1 MIDIANVQYRLVI
14 MDEKGKQYNIK
25 DYVDDL
31 GWEQGEKELSTR
43 ISFTTRN
50 EKSTQGLLSSIAK
63 LGCLVGIFATDG
75 KKDEE
80 VARGYIT
87 TWKPSYSSDSDRFDV
102 KCYDNLY
109 NLQESQDNIYYSSG
123 IGTKSAITKIFDNWE
138 IPLGSYSGPNETH
151 AKLAYKSES
160 LADVILDILDEYD
173 VKTTFFLVDIWTQ
186 KYPELVKEIVARGH
200 EIGNHSTSHPQM
212 SKLNETQIA
221 KELNTQADNVLAI
234 AGVRPV
240 LFRPPY
246 GDYNNRVITTAR
258 AQGFVPIQWS
268 VDSLDWKNRGA
279 QEIINRATKVKSGDI
294 VLFHN
299 DSQYILDALPAVL
312 KYYAENGYSVVPIS
326 EILLTGETTIDIQ
339 GRQQPVSTKIPEV

>member
-1 MIDIANVQYRLVI
+1 MIKQTVI
-14 MDEKGKQYNIK
+14 TPRPQTVKKRRPRGAGWLAAHAVSLLSFALLLTISAAYVGALPDTVSVVSGKRELPIYCVNR
-25 DYVDDL
+25 DDN
-31 GWEQGEKELSTR
+31 KIS
-43 ISFTTRN
+43 ISFDAAWGGDKT
-50 EKSTQGLLSSIAK
+50 
-63 LGCLVGIFATDG
+63 LG
-75 KKDEE
+75 
-80 VARGYIT
+80 
-87 TWKPSYSSDSDRFDV
+87 
-102 KCYDNLY
+102 
-109 NLQESQDNIYYSSG
+109 
-123 IGTKSAITKIFDNWE
+123 
-138 IPLGSYSGPNETH
+138 
-151 AKLAYKSES
+151 
-160 LADVILDILDEYD
+160 ILDLLDEYNI
-173 VKTTFFLVDIWTQ
+173 KTTFFLVDIWTQ

-279 QEIINRATKVKSGDI
+279 QEIINRATKVKSGYI

>member
-1 MIDIANVQYRLVI
+1 MIKQTVI
-14 MDEKGKQYNIK
+14 TPRPQTVKKRRPRGAGWLAAHAVSLLSFALLLTISAAYVGALPDTVSVVSGKRELPIYCVNR
-25 DYVDDL
+25 DDN
-31 GWEQGEKELSTR
+31 KIS
-43 ISFTTRN
+43 ISFDAAWGGDKT
-50 EKSTQGLLSSIAK
+50 
-63 LGCLVGIFATDG
+63 LG
-75 KKDEE
+75 
-80 VARGYIT
+80 
-87 TWKPSYSSDSDRFDV
+87 
-102 KCYDNLY
+102 
-109 NLQESQDNIYYSSG
+109 
-123 IGTKSAITKIFDNWE
+123 
-138 IPLGSYSGPNETH
+138 
-151 AKLAYKSES
+151 
-160 LADVILDILDEYD
+160 ILDLLDEYNI
-173 VKTTFFLVDIWTQ
+173 KTTFFLVDIWTQ

-326 EILLTGETTIDIQ
+326 DILLTGETTIDHT
-339 GRQQPVSTKIPEV
+339 GRQHQKEPATNTI

>member
-1 MIDIANVQYRLVI
+1 MIKQTVI
-14 MDEKGKQYNIK
+14 TPRPQTVKKRRPRGAGWLAAHAVSLLSFALLLTISAAYVGALPDTVSVVSGKRELPIYCVNR
-25 DYVDDL
+25 DDN
-31 GWEQGEKELSTR
+31 KIS
-43 ISFTTRN
+43 ISFDAAWGGDKT
-50 EKSTQGLLSSIAK
+50 
-63 LGCLVGIFATDG
+63 LG
-75 KKDEE
+75 
-80 VARGYIT
+80 
-87 TWKPSYSSDSDRFDV
+87 
-102 KCYDNLY
+102 
-109 NLQESQDNIYYSSG
+109 
-123 IGTKSAITKIFDNWE
+123 
-138 IPLGSYSGPNETH
+138 
-151 AKLAYKSES
+151 
-160 LADVILDILDEYD
+160 ILDLLDEYNI
-173 VKTTFFLVDIWTQ
+173 KTTFFLVDIWTQ

-221 KELNTQADNVLAI
+221 KELNTQADNVLTI

>member
-1 MIDIANVQYRLVI
+1 MIKQTVI
-14 MDEKGKQYNIK
+14 TSRPQTVKKRRPRGAGWLAAHAVSLLSFALLMTISAAYVGALPDTVSVVSGKRELPIYCVNR
-25 DYVDDL
+25 DDN
-31 GWEQGEKELSTR
+31 KIS
-43 ISFTTRN
+43 ISFDAAWGGDKT
-50 EKSTQGLLSSIAK
+50 
-63 LGCLVGIFATDG
+63 LG
-75 KKDEE
+75 
-80 VARGYIT
+80 
-87 TWKPSYSSDSDRFDV
+87 
-102 KCYDNLY
+102 
-109 NLQESQDNIYYSSG
+109 
-123 IGTKSAITKIFDNWE
+123 
-138 IPLGSYSGPNETH
+138 
-151 AKLAYKSES
+151 
-160 LADVILDILDEYD
+160 ILELLDEYNI
-173 VKTTFFLVDIWTQ
+173 KTTFFLVDIWTQ

-312 KYYAENGYSVVPIS
+312 KYYAENGYNVVPIS

>member
-1 MIDIANVQYRLVI
+1 MIKQTVI
-14 MDEKGKQYNIK
+14 TPRPQTVKKRRPRGAGWLAAHAVSLLSFALLLTISAAYVGALPDTVSVVSGKRELPIYCVNR
-25 DYVDDL
+25 DDN
-31 GWEQGEKELSTR
+31 KIS
-43 ISFTTRN
+43 ISFDAAWGGDKT
-50 EKSTQGLLSSIAK
+50 
-63 LGCLVGIFATDG
+63 LG
-75 KKDEE
+75 
-80 VARGYIT
+80 
-87 TWKPSYSSDSDRFDV
+87 
-102 KCYDNLY
+102 
-109 NLQESQDNIYYSSG
+109 
-123 IGTKSAITKIFDNWE
+123 
-138 IPLGSYSGPNETH
+138 
-151 AKLAYKSES
+151 
-160 LADVILDILDEYD
+160 ILDLLDEYNI
-173 VKTTFFLVDIWTQ
+173 KTTFFLVDIWTQ

-299 DSQYILDALPAVL
+299 ESQYILDALPAVL

>member
-1 MIDIANVQYRLVI
+1 MIKQTVI
-14 MDEKGKQYNIK
+14 TPRPQTVKKRRPRGAGWLAAHAVSLLSFALLLTISAAYVGALPDTVSVVSGKRELPIYCVNR
-25 DYVDDL
+25 DDN
-31 GWEQGEKELSTR
+31 KIS
-43 ISFTTRN
+43 ISFDAAWGGDKT
-50 EKSTQGLLSSIAK
+50 
-63 LGCLVGIFATDG
+63 LG
-75 KKDEE
+75 
-80 VARGYIT
+80 
-87 TWKPSYSSDSDRFDV
+87 
-102 KCYDNLY
+102 
-109 NLQESQDNIYYSSG
+109 
-123 IGTKSAITKIFDNWE
+123 
-138 IPLGSYSGPNETH
+138 
-151 AKLAYKSES
+151 
-160 LADVILDILDEYD
+160 ILDLLDEYNI
-173 VKTTFFLVDIWTQ
+173 KTTFFLVDIWTQ

-258 AQGFVPIQWS
+258 AQGFVPI
-268 VDSLDWKNRGA
+268 
-279 QEIINRATKVKSGDI
+279 KVKSGDI

>member
-1 MIDIANVQYRLVI
+1 MIKQTVI
-14 MDEKGKQYNIK
+14 TPRPQTVKKRRPRGAGWLAAHAVSLLSFALLLTISAAYVGALPDTVSVVSGKRELPIYCVNR
-25 DYVDDL
+25 DDN
-31 GWEQGEKELSTR
+31 KIS
-43 ISFTTRN
+43 ISFDAAWGGDKT
-50 EKSTQGLLSSIAK
+50 
-63 LGCLVGIFATDG
+63 LG
-75 KKDEE
+75 
-80 VARGYIT
+80 
-87 TWKPSYSSDSDRFDV
+87 
-102 KCYDNLY
+102 
-109 NLQESQDNIYYSSG
+109 
-123 IGTKSAITKIFDNWE
+123 
-138 IPLGSYSGPNETH
+138 
-151 AKLAYKSES
+151 
-160 LADVILDILDEYD
+160 ILDLLDEYNI
-173 VKTTFFLVDIWTQ
+173 KTTFFLVDIWTQ

-279 QEIINRATKVKSGDI
+279 QEIINRATKVTSGDI

-312 KYYAENGYSVVPIS
+312 KYYAESGYSVVPIS

>member
-1 MIDIANVQYRLVI
+1 MIKQTVI
-14 MDEKGKQYNIK
+14 TPRPQTVKKRRPRGAGWLAAHALSLLSFALLLIISAAYVGALPDTVSVVSGKRELPIYCVNR
-25 DYVDDL
+25 DDN
-31 GWEQGEKELSTR
+31 KIS
-43 ISFTTRN
+43 ISFDAAWGGDKT
-50 EKSTQGLLSSIAK
+50 
-63 LGCLVGIFATDG
+63 LG
-75 KKDEE
+75 
-80 VARGYIT
+80 
-87 TWKPSYSSDSDRFDV
+87 
-102 KCYDNLY
+102 
-109 NLQESQDNIYYSSG
+109 
-123 IGTKSAITKIFDNWE
+123 
-138 IPLGSYSGPNETH
+138 
-151 AKLAYKSES
+151 
-160 LADVILDILDEYD
+160 ILDLLDEYNI
-173 VKTTFFLVDIWTQ
+173 KTTFFLVDIWTQ

>member
-1 MIDIANVQYRLVI
+1 MIKQTVIVPRPQTAKKSRPRGAGWLAAHAVSLLSFALLLTISAAYVGALPDTVSVVSGRRELPIYCVNRDDNVI
-14 MDEKGKQYNIK
+14 
-25 DYVDDL
+25 
-31 GWEQGEKELSTR
+31 S
-43 ISFTTRN
+43 ISFDAAWGGDKT
-50 EKSTQGLLSSIAK
+50 
-63 LGCLVGIFATDG
+63 LG
-75 KKDEE
+75 
-80 VARGYIT
+80 
-87 TWKPSYSSDSDRFDV
+87 
-102 KCYDNLY
+102 
-109 NLQESQDNIYYSSG
+109 
-123 IGTKSAITKIFDNWE
+123 
-138 IPLGSYSGPNETH
+138 
-151 AKLAYKSES
+151 
-160 LADVILDILDEYD
+160 ILDLLDEYNI
-173 VKTTFFLVDIWTQ
+173 KTTFFLVDIWTQ
-186 KYPELVKEIVARGH
+186 KYPELVKEIAARGH

-279 QEIINRATKVKSGDI
+279 QEIITRATKVKSGDI

>member
-1 MIDIANVQYRLVI
+1 MIKQTVI
-14 MDEKGKQYNIK
+14 TPRPQTVKKRRPRGAGWLAAHAVSLLSFALLLTISAAYVGALPDTVSVVSGKRELPIYCVNR
-25 DYVDDL
+25 DDN
-31 GWEQGEKELSTR
+31 KIS
-43 ISFTTRN
+43 ISFDAAWGGDKT
-50 EKSTQGLLSSIAK
+50 
-63 LGCLVGIFATDG
+63 LG
-75 KKDEE
+75 
-80 VARGYIT
+80 
-87 TWKPSYSSDSDRFDV
+87 
-102 KCYDNLY
+102 
-109 NLQESQDNIYYSSG
+109 
-123 IGTKSAITKIFDNWE
+123 
-138 IPLGSYSGPNETH
+138 
-151 AKLAYKSES
+151 
-160 LADVILDILDEYD
+160 ILDLLDEYNI
-173 VKTTFFLVDIWTQ
+173 KTTFFLVDIWTQ

-246 GDYNNRVITTAR
+246 GDYNNRVIITAR

>member
-1 MIDIANVQYRLVI
+1 MIKQTVI
-14 MDEKGKQYNIK
+14 TPRPQTVKKRRPRGAGWLAAHAVSLLSFALLLTISAAYVGALPDTVSVVSGKRELPIYCVNR
-25 DYVDDL
+25 DDN
-31 GWEQGEKELSTR
+31 KIS
-43 ISFTTRN
+43 ISFDAAWGGDKT
-50 EKSTQGLLSSIAK
+50 
-63 LGCLVGIFATDG
+63 LG
-75 KKDEE
+75 
-80 VARGYIT
+80 
-87 TWKPSYSSDSDRFDV
+87 
-102 KCYDNLY
+102 
-109 NLQESQDNIYYSSG
+109 
-123 IGTKSAITKIFDNWE
+123 
-138 IPLGSYSGPNETH
+138 
-151 AKLAYKSES
+151 
-160 LADVILDILDEYD
+160 ILDLLDEYNI
-173 VKTTFFLVDIWTQ
+173 KTTFFLVDIWTQ

-279 QEIINRATKVKSGDI
+279 QEIINRVTKVKSGDI

>member
-1 MIDIANVQYRLVI
+1 MIKQTVI
-14 MDEKGKQYNIK
+14 TPRPQTVKKRRPRGAGWLAAHAVSLLSFALLLTISAAYVGALPDTVSVVSGKRELPIYCVNR
-25 DYVDDL
+25 DDN
-31 GWEQGEKELSTR
+31 KIS
-43 ISFTTRN
+43 ISFDAAWGGDKT
-50 EKSTQGLLSSIAK
+50 
-63 LGCLVGIFATDG
+63 LG
-75 KKDEE
+75 
-80 VARGYIT
+80 
-87 TWKPSYSSDSDRFDV
+87 
-102 KCYDNLY
+102 
-109 NLQESQDNIYYSSG
+109 
-123 IGTKSAITKIFDNWE
+123 
-138 IPLGSYSGPNETH
+138 
-151 AKLAYKSES
+151 
-160 LADVILDILDEYD
+160 ILDLLDEYNI
-173 VKTTFFLVDIWTQ
+173 KTTFFLVDIWTQ

-312 KYYAENGYSVVPIS
+312 KYYAENGYSVAPIS

>member
-1 MIDIANVQYRLVI
+1 MIKQTVI
-14 MDEKGKQYNIK
+14 TPRPQTVKKRRPCGAGWLAAHAVSLLSFALLLTISAAYVGALPDTVSVVSGKRELPIYCVNR
-25 DYVDDL
+25 DDN
-31 GWEQGEKELSTR
+31 KIS
-43 ISFTTRN
+43 ISFDAAWGGDKT
-50 EKSTQGLLSSIAK
+50 
-63 LGCLVGIFATDG
+63 LG
-75 KKDEE
+75 
-80 VARGYIT
+80 
-87 TWKPSYSSDSDRFDV
+87 
-102 KCYDNLY
+102 
-109 NLQESQDNIYYSSG
+109 
-123 IGTKSAITKIFDNWE
+123 
-138 IPLGSYSGPNETH
+138 
-151 AKLAYKSES
+151 
-160 LADVILDILDEYD
+160 ILDLLDEYNI
-173 VKTTFFLVDIWTQ
+173 KTTFFLVDIWTQ

-221 KELNTQADNVLAI
+221 KELNTQADNVLVI

>member
-1 MIDIANVQYRLVI
+1 MIKQTVI
-14 MDEKGKQYNIK
+14 TPRPQTVKKRRPRGAGWLAAHAVSLLSFALLLTISAAYVGALPDTVSVVSGKRELPIYCVNR
-25 DYVDDL
+25 DDN
-31 GWEQGEKELSTR
+31 KIS
-43 ISFTTRN
+43 ISFDAAWGGDKT
-50 EKSTQGLLSSIAK
+50 
-63 LGCLVGIFATDG
+63 LG
-75 KKDEE
+75 
-80 VARGYIT
+80 
-87 TWKPSYSSDSDRFDV
+87 
-102 KCYDNLY
+102 
-109 NLQESQDNIYYSSG
+109 
-123 IGTKSAITKIFDNWE
+123 
-138 IPLGSYSGPNETH
+138 
-151 AKLAYKSES
+151 
-160 LADVILDILDEYD
+160 ILDLLDEYNI
-173 VKTTFFLVDIWTQ
+173 KTTFFLVDIWTQ

-312 KYYAENGYSVVPIS
+312 QYYAENGYSVVPIS

>member
-1 MIDIANVQYRLVI
+1 MIKQTVI
-14 MDEKGKQYNIK
+14 TPRPQTVKKRRTRGAGWLAAHAVSLLSFALLLTISAAYVGALPDTVSVVSGKRELPIYCVNR
-25 DYVDDL
+25 DDN
-31 GWEQGEKELSTR
+31 KIS
-43 ISFTTRN
+43 ISFDAAWGGDKT
-50 EKSTQGLLSSIAK
+50 
-63 LGCLVGIFATDG
+63 LG
-75 KKDEE
+75 
-80 VARGYIT
+80 
-87 TWKPSYSSDSDRFDV
+87 
-102 KCYDNLY
+102 
-109 NLQESQDNIYYSSG
+109 
-123 IGTKSAITKIFDNWE
+123 
-138 IPLGSYSGPNETH
+138 
-151 AKLAYKSES
+151 
-160 LADVILDILDEYD
+160 ILDLLDEYNIN
-173 VKTTFFLVDIWTQ
+173 TTFFLVDIWTQ

>member
-1 MIDIANVQYRLVI
+1 MIKQTVI
-14 MDEKGKQYNIK
+14 TPRPQTVKKRRPRGAGWLAAHAVSLLSFALLLTISAAYVGALPDTVSVVSGKRELPIYCVNR
-25 DYVDDL
+25 DDN
-31 GWEQGEKELSTR
+31 KIS
-43 ISFTTRN
+43 ISFDAAWGGDKT
-50 EKSTQGLLSSIAK
+50 
-63 LGCLVGIFATDG
+63 LG
-75 KKDEE
+75 
-80 VARGYIT
+80 
-87 TWKPSYSSDSDRFDV
+87 
-102 KCYDNLY
+102 
-109 NLQESQDNIYYSSG
+109 
-123 IGTKSAITKIFDNWE
+123 
-138 IPLGSYSGPNETH
+138 
-151 AKLAYKSES
+151 
-160 LADVILDILDEYD
+160 ILDLLDEYNI
-173 VKTTFFLVDIWTQ
+173 KTTFFLVDIWTQ

-212 SKLNETQIA
+212 SKLNEKQIA

>member
-1 MIDIANVQYRLVI
+1 MIKQTVI
-14 MDEKGKQYNIK
+14 TPRPQTVKKRRPRGAGWLAAHAVSLLSFALLLTISAAYVGALPDTVSVVSGKRELPIYCVNR
-25 DYVDDL
+25 DDN
-31 GWEQGEKELSTR
+31 KIS
-43 ISFTTRN
+43 ISFDAAWGGDKT
-50 EKSTQGLLSSIAK
+50 
-63 LGCLVGIFATDG
+63 LG
-75 KKDEE
+75 
-80 VARGYIT
+80 
-87 TWKPSYSSDSDRFDV
+87 
-102 KCYDNLY
+102 
-109 NLQESQDNIYYSSG
+109 
-123 IGTKSAITKIFDNWE
+123 
-138 IPLGSYSGPNETH
+138 
-151 AKLAYKSES
+151 
-160 LADVILDILDEYD
+160 ILDLLDEYNI
-173 VKTTFFLVDIWTQ
+173 KTTFFLVDIWTQ

-200 EIGNHSTSHPQM
+200 EIGHHSTSHPQM

>member
-1 MIDIANVQYRLVI
+1 MIKQTVI
-14 MDEKGKQYNIK
+14 TPRPQTVKKRRPRGAGWLAAHAVSLLSFALLLTITAAYVGALPDTVSVVSGKRELPIYCVNR
-25 DYVDDL
+25 DDN
-31 GWEQGEKELSTR
+31 KIS
-43 ISFTTRN
+43 ISFDAAWGGDKT
-50 EKSTQGLLSSIAK
+50 
-63 LGCLVGIFATDG
+63 LG
-75 KKDEE
+75 
-80 VARGYIT
+80 
-87 TWKPSYSSDSDRFDV
+87 
-102 KCYDNLY
+102 
-109 NLQESQDNIYYSSG
+109 
-123 IGTKSAITKIFDNWE
+123 
-138 IPLGSYSGPNETH
+138 
-151 AKLAYKSES
+151 
-160 LADVILDILDEYD
+160 ILDLLDEYNI
-173 VKTTFFLVDIWTQ
+173 KTTFFLVDIWTQ

-258 AQGFVPIQWS
+258 VQGFVPIQWS

>member
-1 MIDIANVQYRLVI
+1 MIKQTVI
-14 MDEKGKQYNIK
+14 TPRPQTVKKRRPRGAGWLAAHAVSLLSFALLLTISAAYVGALPDTVSVVSGKRELPIYCVNR
-25 DYVDDL
+25 DDN
-31 GWEQGEKELSTR
+31 KIS
-43 ISFTTRN
+43 ISFDAAWGGDKT
-50 EKSTQGLLSSIAK
+50 
-63 LGCLVGIFATDG
+63 LG
-75 KKDEE
+75 
-80 VARGYIT
+80 
-87 TWKPSYSSDSDRFDV
+87 
-102 KCYDNLY
+102 
-109 NLQESQDNIYYSSG
+109 
-123 IGTKSAITKIFDNWE
+123 
-138 IPLGSYSGPNETH
+138 
-151 AKLAYKSES
+151 
-160 LADVILDILDEYD
+160 ILDLLDEYNI
-173 VKTTFFLVDIWTQ
+173 KTTFFLVDIWTQ

-339 GRQQPVSTKIPEV
+339 GRQQPVSTKIPEL

>member
-1 MIDIANVQYRLVI
+1 MIKQTVITPRPQTVKKRRPRGAGWLAAHAVSLLSFALLLTISAAYVGALPDTVSVVSGKRELPIYCVNRDDNVI
-14 MDEKGKQYNIK
+14 
-25 DYVDDL
+25 
-31 GWEQGEKELSTR
+31 S
-43 ISFTTRN
+43 ISFDAAWGGDKT
-50 EKSTQGLLSSIAK
+50 
-63 LGCLVGIFATDG
+63 LG
-75 KKDEE
+75 
-80 VARGYIT
+80 
-87 TWKPSYSSDSDRFDV
+87 
-102 KCYDNLY
+102 
-109 NLQESQDNIYYSSG
+109 
-123 IGTKSAITKIFDNWE
+123 
-138 IPLGSYSGPNETH
+138 
-151 AKLAYKSES
+151 
-160 LADVILDILDEYD
+160 ILDLLDEYNI
-173 VKTTFFLVDIWTQ
+173 KTTFFLVDIWTQ

>member
-1 MIDIANVQYRLVI
+1 MIKQTVI
-14 MDEKGKQYNIK
+14 TPRPQTVKKRRPRGAGWLAAHAVSLLSFALLLTISAAYVGALPDTVSVVSGKRELPIYCVNR
-25 DYVDDL
+25 DDN
-31 GWEQGEKELSTR
+31 KIS
-43 ISFTTRN
+43 ISFDAAWGGDKT
-50 EKSTQGLLSSIAK
+50 
-63 LGCLVGIFATDG
+63 LG
-75 KKDEE
+75 
-80 VARGYIT
+80 
-87 TWKPSYSSDSDRFDV
+87 
-102 KCYDNLY
+102 
-109 NLQESQDNIYYSSG
+109 
-123 IGTKSAITKIFDNWE
+123 
-138 IPLGSYSGPNETH
+138 
-151 AKLAYKSES
+151 
-160 LADVILDILDEYD
+160 ILDLLDEYNI
-173 VKTTFFLVDIWTQ
+173 KTTFFLVDIWTQ

-221 KELNTQADNVLAI
+221 KELNIQADNVLAI

>member
-1 MIDIANVQYRLVI
+1 MIKQTVI
-14 MDEKGKQYNIK
+14 TPRPQTVKKRRPRGAGWLAAHAVSLLSFALLLTISAAYVGALPDTVSVVSGKRELPIYCVNR
-25 DYVDDL
+25 DDN
-31 GWEQGEKELSTR
+31 KIS
-43 ISFTTRN
+43 ISFDAAWGGDKT
-50 EKSTQGLLSSIAK
+50 
-63 LGCLVGIFATDG
+63 LG
-75 KKDEE
+75 
-80 VARGYIT
+80 
-87 TWKPSYSSDSDRFDV
+87 
-102 KCYDNLY
+102 
-109 NLQESQDNIYYSSG
+109 
-123 IGTKSAITKIFDNWE
+123 
-138 IPLGSYSGPNETH
+138 
-151 AKLAYKSES
+151 
-160 LADVILDILDEYD
+160 ILDLLDEYNI
-173 VKTTFFLVDIWTQ
+173 KTTFFLVDIWTQ

-312 KYYAENGYSVVPIS
+312 KYYAANGYSVVPIS

>member
-1 MIDIANVQYRLVI
+1 MIKQTVI
-14 MDEKGKQYNIK
+14 TPRPQTVKKRRPRGAGWLAAHAVSLLSFALLLTISAAYVGALPDTVSVVSGKRELPIYCVNR
-25 DYVDDL
+25 DDN
-31 GWEQGEKELSTR
+31 KIS
-43 ISFTTRN
+43 ISFDAAWGGDKT
-50 EKSTQGLLSSIAK
+50 
-63 LGCLVGIFATDG
+63 LG
-75 KKDEE
+75 
-80 VARGYIT
+80 
-87 TWKPSYSSDSDRFDV
+87 
-102 KCYDNLY
+102 
-109 NLQESQDNIYYSSG
+109 
-123 IGTKSAITKIFDNWE
+123 
-138 IPLGSYSGPNETH
+138 
-151 AKLAYKSES
+151 
-160 LADVILDILDEYD
+160 ILDLLDEYNI
-173 VKTTFFLVDIWTQ
+173 KTTFFLVDIWTQ

-326 EILLTGETTIDIQ
+326 DILLTGETTIDIQ

>member
-1 MIDIANVQYRLVI
+1 MIKQTVI
-14 MDEKGKQYNIK
+14 TPRPQTVKKRRPRGAGWLAAHAVSLLSFALLLTISAAYVGALPDTVSVVSGKRELPIYCVNR
-25 DYVDDL
+25 DDN
-31 GWEQGEKELSTR
+31 KIS
-43 ISFTTRN
+43 ISFDAAWGGDKT
-50 EKSTQGLLSSIAK
+50 
-63 LGCLVGIFATDG
+63 LG
-75 KKDEE
+75 
-80 VARGYIT
+80 
-87 TWKPSYSSDSDRFDV
+87 
-102 KCYDNLY
+102 
-109 NLQESQDNIYYSSG
+109 
-123 IGTKSAITKIFDNWE
+123 
-138 IPLGSYSGPNETH
+138 
-151 AKLAYKSES
+151 
-160 LADVILDILDEYD
+160 ILDLLDEYHI
-173 VKTTFFLVDIWTQ
+173 KTTFFLVDIWTQ

-212 SKLNETQIA
+212 SKLNEMQIA

>member
-1 MIDIANVQYRLVI
+1 MIKQTVI
-14 MDEKGKQYNIK
+14 TPRPQTVKKRRPRGAGWLAAHAVSLLSFALLLTISAAYVGALPDTVSVVSGKRELPIYCVNRDDNKISISFDAAWGGDKTLGILDLLEEYNI
-25 DYVDDL
+25 
-31 GWEQGEKELSTR
+31 
-43 ISFTTRN
+43 
-50 EKSTQGLLSSIAK
+50 
-63 LGCLVGIFATDG
+63 
-75 KKDEE
+75 
-80 VARGYIT
+80 
-87 TWKPSYSSDSDRFDV
+87 
-102 KCYDNLY
+102 
-109 NLQESQDNIYYSSG
+109 
-123 IGTKSAITKIFDNWE
+123 
-138 IPLGSYSGPNETH
+138 
-151 AKLAYKSES
+151 
-160 LADVILDILDEYD
+160 
-173 VKTTFFLVDIWTQ
+173 KTTFFLVDIWTQ

-200 EIGNHSTSHPQM
+200 EIVNHSTSHPQM

-234 AGVRPV
+234 VGIRPV

-326 EILLTGETTIDIQ
+326 EILLTGKTTIDIQ

>member
-1 MIDIANVQYRLVI
+1 MIKQTVI
-14 MDEKGKQYNIK
+14 TPRPQTVKKRRPRGAGWLAAHAVSLLSFALLLTISAAYVGALPDTVSVVSGKRELPIYCVNR
-25 DYVDDL
+25 DDN
-31 GWEQGEKELSTR
+31 KIS
-43 ISFTTRN
+43 ISFDAAWGGDKT
-50 EKSTQGLLSSIAK
+50 
-63 LGCLVGIFATDG
+63 LG
-75 KKDEE
+75 
-80 VARGYIT
+80 
-87 TWKPSYSSDSDRFDV
+87 
-102 KCYDNLY
+102 
-109 NLQESQDNIYYSSG
+109 
-123 IGTKSAITKIFDNWE
+123 
-138 IPLGSYSGPNETH
+138 
-151 AKLAYKSES
+151 
-160 LADVILDILDEYD
+160 ILDLLDEYNI
-173 VKTTFFLVDIWTQ
+173 KTTFFLVDIWTQ
-186 KYPELVKEIVARGH
+186 KYPELVKEIVTRGH

-258 AQGFVPIQWS
+258 AHGFVHIQWS

>member
-1 MIDIANVQYRLVI
+1 MINQTVI
-14 MDEKGKQYNIK
+14 TPRPQTVKKRRPRGAGWLAAHAVSLLSFALLLTISAAYVGALPDTVSVVSGKRELPIYCVNR
-25 DYVDDL
+25 DDN
-31 GWEQGEKELSTR
+31 KIS
-43 ISFTTRN
+43 ISFDAAWGGDKT
-50 EKSTQGLLSSIAK
+50 
-63 LGCLVGIFATDG
+63 LG
-75 KKDEE
+75 
-80 VARGYIT
+80 
-87 TWKPSYSSDSDRFDV
+87 
-102 KCYDNLY
+102 
-109 NLQESQDNIYYSSG
+109 
-123 IGTKSAITKIFDNWE
+123 
-138 IPLGSYSGPNETH
+138 
-151 AKLAYKSES
+151 
-160 LADVILDILDEYD
+160 ILELLDEYNI
-173 VKTTFFLVDIWTQ
+173 KTTFFLVDIWTQ

>member
-1 MIDIANVQYRLVI
+1 MIKQTVI
-14 MDEKGKQYNIK
+14 TPRPQTVKKRRPRGAGWLAAHAVSLLSFALLLTISAAYVGALPDTVSVVSGKRELPIYCVNR
-25 DYVDDL
+25 DDN
-31 GWEQGEKELSTR
+31 KIS
-43 ISFTTRN
+43 ISFDAAWGGDKT
-50 EKSTQGLLSSIAK
+50 
-63 LGCLVGIFATDG
+63 LG
-75 KKDEE
+75 
-80 VARGYIT
+80 
-87 TWKPSYSSDSDRFDV
+87 
-102 KCYDNLY
+102 
-109 NLQESQDNIYYSSG
+109 
-123 IGTKSAITKIFDNWE
+123 
-138 IPLGSYSGPNETH
+138 
-151 AKLAYKSES
+151 
-160 LADVILDILDEYD
+160 ILDLLDEYNI
-173 VKTTFFLVDIWTQ
+173 KTTFFLVDIWTQ
-186 KYPELVKEIVARGH
+186 KYPELVKEIVTRGH

-246 GDYNNRVITTAR
+246 GDYNNRVITIAR
-258 AQGFVPIQWS
+258 VQGFVPIQWS

>member
-1 MIDIANVQYRLVI
+1 MIKQTVI
-14 MDEKGKQYNIK
+14 TPRPQTVKKRRPRGAGWLAAHAVSLLSFALLLTISAAYVGALPDTVSVVSGKRELPIYCVNR
-25 DYVDDL
+25 DDN
-31 GWEQGEKELSTR
+31 KIS
-43 ISFTTRN
+43 ISFDAAWGGDKT
-50 EKSTQGLLSSIAK
+50 
-63 LGCLVGIFATDG
+63 LG
-75 KKDEE
+75 
-80 VARGYIT
+80 
-87 TWKPSYSSDSDRFDV
+87 
-102 KCYDNLY
+102 
-109 NLQESQDNIYYSSG
+109 
-123 IGTKSAITKIFDNWE
+123 
-138 IPLGSYSGPNETH
+138 
-151 AKLAYKSES
+151 
-160 LADVILDILDEYD
+160 ILDLLDEYNI
-173 VKTTFFLVDIWTQ
+173 KTTFFLVDIWTQ

-234 AGVRPV
+234 AGVMLV

>member
-1 MIDIANVQYRLVI
+1 MIKQTVI
-14 MDEKGKQYNIK
+14 TPRPQTVKKRRPRGAGWLAAHAVSLLSFALLLTISAAYVGALPDTVSVVSGKRELPIYCVNR
-25 DYVDDL
+25 DDN
-31 GWEQGEKELSTR
+31 KIS
-43 ISFTTRN
+43 ISFDAAWGGDKT
-50 EKSTQGLLSSIAK
+50 
-63 LGCLVGIFATDG
+63 LG
-75 KKDEE
+75 
-80 VARGYIT
+80 
-87 TWKPSYSSDSDRFDV
+87 
-102 KCYDNLY
+102 
-109 NLQESQDNIYYSSG
+109 
-123 IGTKSAITKIFDNWE
+123 
-138 IPLGSYSGPNETH
+138 
-151 AKLAYKSES
+151 
-160 LADVILDILDEYD
+160 ILDLLDEYNI
-173 VKTTFFLVDIWTQ
+173 KTTFFLVDIWTQ

-299 DSQYILDALPAVL
+299 DSQYIVEALPAIL
-312 KYYAENGYSVVPIS
+312 KSYQAQGLTVVPVS
-326 EILLTGETTIDIQ
+326 ELLLSGETTIDTQ
-339 GRQQPVSTKIPEV
+339 GRQRPAATTIPEV

>member
-1 MIDIANVQYRLVI
+1 MIKQTVI
-14 MDEKGKQYNIK
+14 TPRPQTVKKRRPRGAGWLAAHAVSLLSFALLLTISAAYVGALPDTVSVVSGKRELPIYCVNR
-25 DYVDDL
+25 DDN
-31 GWEQGEKELSTR
+31 KIS
-43 ISFTTRN
+43 ISFDAAWGGDKT
-50 EKSTQGLLSSIAK
+50 
-63 LGCLVGIFATDG
+63 LG
-75 KKDEE
+75 
-80 VARGYIT
+80 
-87 TWKPSYSSDSDRFDV
+87 
-102 KCYDNLY
+102 
-109 NLQESQDNIYYSSG
+109 
-123 IGTKSAITKIFDNWE
+123 
-138 IPLGSYSGPNETH
+138 
-151 AKLAYKSES
+151 
-160 LADVILDILDEYD
+160 ILDLLDEYNI
-173 VKTTFFLVDIWTQ
+173 KTTFFLVDIWTQ

-221 KELNTQADNVLAI
+221 KEINTQADNVLAI

>member
-1 MIDIANVQYRLVI
+1 MIKQTVI
-14 MDEKGKQYNIK
+14 TPRPQTVKKRRPRGAGWLAAHAVSLLSFALLLTISAAYVGALPDTVSVVSGKRELPIYCVNR
-25 DYVDDL
+25 DDN
-31 GWEQGEKELSTR
+31 KIS
-43 ISFTTRN
+43 ISFDAAWGGDKT
-50 EKSTQGLLSSIAK
+50 
-63 LGCLVGIFATDG
+63 LG
-75 KKDEE
+75 
-80 VARGYIT
+80 
-87 TWKPSYSSDSDRFDV
+87 
-102 KCYDNLY
+102 
-109 NLQESQDNIYYSSG
+109 
-123 IGTKSAITKIFDNWE
+123 
-138 IPLGSYSGPNETH
+138 
-151 AKLAYKSES
+151 
-160 LADVILDILDEYD
+160 ILDLLDEYNIQ
-173 VKTTFFLVDIWTQ
+173 TTFFLVDIWTQ

>member
-1 MIDIANVQYRLVI
+1 MIKQTVI
-14 MDEKGKQYNIK
+14 TPRPQTVKKRRPRGAGWLAAHAVSLLSFALLLTISAAYVGALPDTVSVVSGKRELPIYCVNR
-25 DYVDDL
+25 DDN
-31 GWEQGEKELSTR
+31 KIS
-43 ISFTTRN
+43 ISFDAAWGGDKT
-50 EKSTQGLLSSIAK
+50 
-63 LGCLVGIFATDG
+63 LG
-75 KKDEE
+75 
-80 VARGYIT
+80 
-87 TWKPSYSSDSDRFDV
+87 
-102 KCYDNLY
+102 
-109 NLQESQDNIYYSSG
+109 
-123 IGTKSAITKIFDNWE
+123 
-138 IPLGSYSGPNETH
+138 
-151 AKLAYKSES
+151 
-160 LADVILDILDEYD
+160 ILDLLDEYNI
-173 VKTTFFLVDIWTQ
+173 KTTFFLVDIWTQ

-258 AQGFVPIQWS
+258 AQGFEPIQWS